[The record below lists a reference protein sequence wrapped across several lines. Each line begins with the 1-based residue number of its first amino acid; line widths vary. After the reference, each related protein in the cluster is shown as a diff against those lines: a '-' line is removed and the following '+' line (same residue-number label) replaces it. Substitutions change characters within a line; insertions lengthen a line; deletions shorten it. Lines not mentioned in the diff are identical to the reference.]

1 MPRSPSLENVMRSA
15 FEFRGYTRVIA
26 RALVETMVPRWP
38 GFEPELTEPV
48 LQRLEATLSAQPRAV
63 QTLIVAGLWG
73 LEVSGPVF
81 GHGLGRLSAVDRDER
96 DRRLTAIAHSSVPTF
111 RQGILLY
118 QTLVN
123 LCAYSMPEVERF
135 LGANR
140 REWRNDRQRLRAL
153 LVQLD
158 DPARTPGTPEALGSH
173 GVLTPAAYIEFGAAE
188 RVAEAVASSASPAAD
203 ANPVTPAVSPV
214 APARPRPAR
223 PRRRTATE
231 RTATDRTASDRTE
244 RS

>member
-1 MPRSPSLENVMRSA
+1 MSTS
-15 FEFRGYTRVIA
+15 FEFRGPTRRIA

-38 GFEPELTEPV
+38 GFELDLTEPV
-48 LQRLEATLSAQPRAV
+48 LKRLEATLSAQPRAV
-63 QTLIVAGLWG
+63 QGLVVAGLWG

-81 GHGLGRLSAVDRDER
+81 GHGFGRLSAVDRDER

-135 LGANR
+135 LGAER
-140 REWRNDRQRLRAL
+140 RAWREDRQRLRAL

-158 DPARTPGTPEALGSH
+158 EPTRAPRTPEALGAH
-173 GVLTPAAYIEFGAAE
+173 GSLTREAYIEVGAAE
-188 RVAEAVASSASPAAD
+188 RAAAVLAARRASETPGEAVPA
-203 ANPVTPAVSPV
+203 PVPV
-214 APARPRPAR
+214 EPARPRAPRA
-223 PRRRTATE
+223 RRRTS
-231 RTATDRTASDRTE
+231 SDHPV

>member
-1 MPRSPSLENVMRSA
+1 MARSPSLENVMRSA

-38 GFEPELTEPV
+38 GFETELTEPV
-48 LQRLEATLSAQPRAV
+48 LLRLESTLSAQPRAV
-63 QTLIVAGLWG
+63 QMLVVAGLWG

-135 LGANR
+135 VGANR
-140 REWRNDRQRLRAL
+140 REWRDDRQRLRAL

-158 DPARTPGTPEALGSH
+158 DPKRTPRTPEALGAH
-173 GVLTPAAYIEFGAAE
+173 GMLAPEAYIEFGAAE
-188 RVAEAVASSASPAAD
+188 RVAVAIASGASSPSAANGVVEETSAVEPA
-203 ANPVTPAVSPV
+203 PR
-214 APARPRPAR
+214 RPSR
-223 PRRRTATE
+223 PRRRPAAD
-231 RTATDRTASDRTE
+231 RTDRS
-244 RS
+244 